1 VKKLRSVIDSQAIGN
16 EKQDKSVERKEHED
30 CETLNLAYQR
40 ALSAEDTI
48 TKCFDAIDGRLQT
61 LLTFV
66 VSTTVLVP
74 TIATQRGGLSFHSL
88 PFEIAIG
95 AAFLAILTGTYAR
108 STGELLVF
116 HPAELEEHWLKLAA
130 PEFKKY
136 MIRKA
141 GRAFEK
147 NLRLINYK
155 WVLSVIVSLVFFLE
169 ALALSGWVALGVPR
183 AHP

>member
-1 VKKLRSVIDSQAIGN
+1 MPEENKNKSQQGN
-16 EKQDKSVERKEHED
+16 ETED
-30 CETLNLAYQR
+30 PETLNLAYAR
-40 ALSAEDTI
+40 ALSSEDTI
-48 TKCFDAIDGRLQT
+48 ARRYDSMDGRLQT

-74 TIATQRGGLSFHSL
+74 TIATQRGGLSFNTL

-95 AAFLAILTGTYAR
+95 TAFLAIVIGTYAR

-116 HPAELEEHWLKLAA
+116 HPAELEEHWLKLAE
-130 PEFKKY
+130 PKFKKY

-147 NLRLINYK
+147 NLSLIRYK
-155 WVLSVIVSLVFFLE
+155 WRLSVIVSCLFFLE
-169 ALALSGWVALGVPR
+169 ALALAVWVATGAR
-183 AHP
+183 AHA